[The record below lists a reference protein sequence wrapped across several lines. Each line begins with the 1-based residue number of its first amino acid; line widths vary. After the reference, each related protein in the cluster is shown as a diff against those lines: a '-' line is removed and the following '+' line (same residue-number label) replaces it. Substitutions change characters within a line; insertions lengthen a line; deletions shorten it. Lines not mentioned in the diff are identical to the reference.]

1 MDIKKEVVFA
11 ARVLYTVNDF
21 MNQVFNLLDPVLKT
35 PLNSDN
41 LLDFMP
47 IFQVL
52 TPLTGQLRS
61 LGKLITLTNDISK
74 KLWTLNREF
83 ALKFG
88 EDPIYLQDPAQIT
101 ALIQN
106 IPDTLKREV
115 MQRIISSDLKT
126 TKMDVFNDLSM
137 PHYQFE

>member
-1 MDIKKEVVFA
+1 M
-11 ARVLYTVNDF
+11 
-21 MNQVFNLLDPVLKT
+21 
-35 PLNSDN
+35 
-41 LLDFMP
+41 
-47 IFQVL
+47 
-52 TPLTGQLRS
+52 
-61 LGKLITLTNDISK
+61 
-74 KLWTLNREF
+74 NREF

-137 PHYQFE
+137 LITNLSEIPADDRALILPYSDILL